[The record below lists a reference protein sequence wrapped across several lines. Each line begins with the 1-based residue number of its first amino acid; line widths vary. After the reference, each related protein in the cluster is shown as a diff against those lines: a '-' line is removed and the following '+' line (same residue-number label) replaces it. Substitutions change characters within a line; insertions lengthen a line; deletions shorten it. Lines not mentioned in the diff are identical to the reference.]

1 HEAHP
6 GSLPWQLL
14 RRSRRFPFVFEKRPP
29 CPWSADAIH
38 PRAKH
43 GAFWHVFVMITVSR
57 VDSSV
62 RRIRRTRELSGEQSR
77 YHLLCMKVNKK

>member
-1 HEAHP
+1 MPFIPA
-6 GSLPWQLL
+6 LL
-14 RRSRRFPFVFEKRPP
+14 NRVPFGKFNR
-29 CPWSADAIH
+29 A
-38 PRAKH
+38 RAKH